1 MLADFL
7 DNTFLTLRAGDGF
20 AITPNDSVDLAK
32 DAAGIYVGVTGNVK
46 LITAA
51 GGIVEKRT
59 PDGIKIALVYR
70 ELYGSE
76 WALPKGK
83 QEKGESLEQ
92 TALREVEEETGC
104 AARIIE
110 YGGCIR
116 YYHGKSPKKV
126 SKKRSKINFR
136 PSRCWQSYTA
146 K

>member
-1 MLADFL
+1 MSSG
-7 DNTFLTLRAGDGF
+7 TE
-20 AITPNDSVDLAK
+20 S
-32 DAAGIYVGVTGNVK
+32 VK

-59 PDGIKIALVYR
+59 PDGIQIALVYR

-110 YGGCIR
+110 YGGCTR

-126 SKKRSKINFR
+126 SFWKMETDGECAFIPSGEVKKVEWLD
-136 PSRCWQSYTA
+136 PQTA
-146 K
+146 IDRLKHEDEKNLLRKLYGEP